1 MTVGISMGRID
12 ITLPSNL
19 EQRFRQEVFKRYGMK
34 KGNIT
39 LAIQE
44 AIEQWIG
51 KGEKKK

>member
-1 MTVGISMGRID
+1 MD
-12 ITLPSNL
+12 ITLPNDL

-44 AIEQWIG
+44 AIEQWIQKG
-51 KGEKKK
+51 KNKK